1 MANRIRILDSLLASK
16 IAAGEVVERPAS
28 VVKELMEN
36 SLDAGAASISVFLVE
51 GGKRLIRVN
60 DNGCGMSGD
69 DARLVFGRHATSK
82 ISTEEDLDCIKT
94 LGFRGEA
101 LYSMA
106 AVARVVLR
114 TKERGVTE
122 GIEIAAEPGSGPAVS
137 IAGCPEGTSVEVQDL
152 FFNTPARLKFL
163 RSNETEFARAL
174 DVFKRL
180 ALIHPEK
187 RFSLTHGGALVMDL
201 RPGTLRERICE
212 VFGHDIAGKLIEVNT
227 PFVSG
232 FAGSHELTYP
242 TTKNTHLYINRR
254 SVRDRTVLAAIRH
267 GFGTI
272 IGHARYPFAVLDITL
287 ALEDFDVNIHP
298 SKSEVRFKNP
308 RFVYD
313 AVESALR
320 AGLACSSGMAS
331 STAADAEHTQV
342 SFDSLMCKEE
352 PFNYPATA
360 VQPKLGFAR
369 IAEGVKN
376 PEFSGIEAIG
386 QLWGEFLIAETPA
399 EQGREPV
406 FYIIDQHG
414 ASERYAFEMLKKRFY
429 DGGGLKGQLLLV
441 PESIDVSYD
450 EAQAIENSSEHLSR
464 LGFEITEFG
473 ALSAGRITFVI
484 KSAPELLSSRECG
497 RLIVDLAE
505 EIASKHGSR
514 IAVDALEGA
523 LMRIAC
529 HSVIRGK
536 RPLEKEEAAAL
547 LTRLADIDFS
557 SYCPHGRPVV
567 KKVSRKELEA
577 FFKRT

>member
-1 MANRIRILDSLLASK
+1 MANRIKILDSLLASK

-28 VVKELMEN
+28 VVKELIEN
-36 SLDAGAASISVFLVE
+36 SLDAGAAWISVFLVE

-60 DNGCGMSGD
+60 DNGCGMSRD
-69 DARLVFGRHATSK
+69 DALLVFGRHATSK
-82 ISTEEDLDCIKT
+82 ISTEEDLNSIKT

-114 TKERGVTE
+114 TKERGRTE
-122 GIEIAAEPGSGPAVS
+122 GVKIAVEAGSGPAVS
-137 IAGCPEGTSVEVQDL
+137 IDGCPEGTSVIVQDI
-152 FFNTPARLKFL
+152 FSNTPARLKFL
-163 RSNETEFARAL
+163 RSNETEFARVL

-187 RFSLTHGGALVMDL
+187 RFSLTHGEAKVMDL
-201 RPGTLRERICE
+201 RPGTRRERICE
-212 VFGHDIAGKLIEVNT
+212 VFGYDIAGKLIEVNT

-232 FAGSHELTYP
+232 FAGSHELAYP
-242 TTKNTHLYINRR
+242 TTKNTHLYINNR
-254 SVRDRTVLAAIRH
+254 SVRDRTVLAAIRN
-267 GFGTI
+267 GFGTL
-272 IGHARYPFAVLDITL
+272 IGHTRYPFAVLNIIL
-287 ALEDFDVNIHP
+287 PPEDFDVNIHP

-313 AVESALR
+313 AVESAIR
-320 AGLACSSGMAS
+320 AALASPSGMAS
-331 STAADAEHTQV
+331 GAAAYTRHEQV
-342 SFDSLMCKEE
+342 LFGGIRCEEE
-352 PFNYPATA
+352 PFNYPATI
-360 VQPKLGFAR
+360 QPKLGFVPT
-369 IAEGVKN
+369 AEGVKN
-376 PEFSGIEAIG
+376 PEFLGIEAIG
-386 QLWGEFLIAETPA
+386 ALWGEFLIAQTPA
-399 EQGREPV
+399 EQDREAV

-414 ASERYAFEMLKKRFY
+414 ASERYAFEMLKKSFY
-429 DGGGLKGQLLLV
+429 DGGKLRAQFLLV

-450 EAQAIENSSEHLSR
+450 EADALKTGSAHLSR
-464 LGFEITEFG
+464 LGFEAAEFG
-473 ALSAGRITFVI
+473 APSAGMVTFLI
-484 KSAPELLSSRECG
+484 KSAPEILSSKECA
-497 RLIVDLAE
+497 RLVVELAE

-514 IAVDALEGA
+514 ALEAALEGA

-547 LTRLADIDFS
+547 LERLACIDFS

>member
-1 MANRIRILDSLLASK
+1 MANKIKILDSLLASK

-36 SLDAGAASISVFLVE
+36 SLDAGAGAVSVFLVE

-82 ISTEEDLDCIKT
+82 ISTEEDLDSIKT

-114 TKERGVTE
+114 TKERGFTE
-122 GIEIAAEPGSGPAVS
+122 GIKIAAEAGSVPAVS

-180 ALIHPEK
+180 ALIYPEK
-187 RFSLTHGGALVMDL
+187 RFSLTHGSALVMDL
-201 RPGTLRERICE
+201 RPGTFRERICE
-212 VFGHDIAGKLIEVNT
+212 VFGHDIAGKLIEVST
-227 PFVSG
+227 QFVSG
-232 FAGSHELTYP
+232 FAGTHELTYP
-242 TTKNTHLYINRR
+242 TTKNTHLYINHR

-267 GFGTI
+267 GFGTL
-272 IGHARYPFAVLDITL
+272 IGHARYPFAVLNITL
-287 ALEDFDVNIHP
+287 APEDFDVNIHP

-320 AGLACSSGMAS
+320 AALACPSGLG
-331 STAADAEHTQV
+331 ADALPV
-342 SFDSLMCKEE
+342 RVPFDSLICKEE

-360 VQPKLGFAR
+360 AQPKLGFAP
-369 IAEGVKN
+369 IAEGAKN
-376 PEFSGIEAIG
+376 PEFSGIEAVG

-429 DGGGLKGQLLLV
+429 DGGQLKGQLLLV

-450 EAQAIENSSEHLSR
+450 EAQALETSSEHLSR

-473 ALSAGRITFVI
+473 APSAGRITFVI
-484 KSAPELLSSRECG
+484 KSAPEILSSRECG
-497 RLIVDLAE
+497 RLIIDLAE

-547 LTRLADIDFS
+547 LTRLVNIDFA